1 MTEMSLTSR
10 GDCRTVLLS
19 ATGPTSKRV
28 DTMTKIILGKNQM
41 ETLEE
46 MMNVAINFLQ
56 GIEEYQA
63 DQKRYEK
70 VREAIENQKIKQA
83 QA

>member
-1 MTEMSLTSR
+1 
-10 GDCRTVLLS
+10 
-19 ATGPTSKRV
+19 
-28 DTMTKIILGKNQM
+28 MTKIILGKNQM